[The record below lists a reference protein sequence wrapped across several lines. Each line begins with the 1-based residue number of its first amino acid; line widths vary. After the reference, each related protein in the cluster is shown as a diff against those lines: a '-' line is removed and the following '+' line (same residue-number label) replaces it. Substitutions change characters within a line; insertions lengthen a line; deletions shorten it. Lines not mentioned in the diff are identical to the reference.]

1 MNSPTGRVPAGPLW
15 RCLTL
20 HRLHELFCESLQWI
34 EPAKTK
40 ASQEAFT
47 SSQCWLARWRPEP
60 WRRACPPPK
69 SAYSPEAHLDLCSP
83 PRALRLEGPP
93 KSPKHHLPIPSSPEA
108 RSLRVSVE
116 PWIRRVSLGSR
127 GSPRCAPPIPAQGP
141 EATPALG
148 GGSRPRRCVLLPAP
162 PWVCLLQ
169 PPAQSGP
176 SPQELPG
183 GEPAGEWGPDGGR

>member
-1 MNSPTGRVPAGPLW
+1 MSSSVRAYSGLNLQRPRHPRKPLQAPSAGWQGGGRSPGEGRV
-15 RCLTL
+15 
-20 HRLHELFCESLQWI
+20 
-34 EPAKTK
+34 
-40 ASQEAFT
+40 
-47 SSQCWLARWRPEP
+47 
-60 WRRACPPPK
+60 PPK

-93 KSPKHHLPIPSSPEA
+93 KSPKHHLPVPSSPEA

-116 PWIRRVSLGSR
+116 PWTWQVSLGSR
-127 GSPRCAPPIPAQGP
+127 GSPHCAPPSPPQGP

-162 PWVCLLQ
+162 PWVHLLQ

-183 GEPAGEWGPDGGR
+183 GEPAGNWGPDGGR